1 MSYNMDMEEKIVWAV
16 FALIAIL
23 FCSIVYALVIEAKC
37 RAELSSE
44 CLADP
49 KYDKF
54 QCRAM
59 IYGGSS

>member
-16 FALIAIL
+16 FALIVIL
-23 FCSIVYALVIEAKC
+23 FCSIMYALATVAKH

-59 IYGGSS
+59 IYGDSS